1 MFFNMEFAREW
12 SYDGSN
18 LKRRFLQENG
28 RQYSGGGMRFA
39 TFPLL
44 SVNSAKFVVD
54 DRIAKKKVT
63 YRRTGDASR

>member
-44 SVNSAKFVVD
+44 SVNSAEFVVD